1 MPALIWFPVNVYIH
15 SPTLLPCAVYP
26 RPLDRVIVSSPSRT
40 PEKCMSVDPLPLPP
54 RRSFIASGPTTP
66 GQMAFPVPKVVSSW
80 SQVNLNHEVCQF
92 MCRPVPLLSSKPFS
106 LPSLLSSVRPP
117 VKYPTD
123 ALVSMAPLNTPP
135 TAMPVAVAPLPL
147 AGARSARWRWPTT
160 PGQPLSSPLINRNKP
175 RDAFDQCTRGN
186 GCPQTL
192 SAGIGSRSVSS
203 LLASLLGHTVWC

>member
-1 MPALIWFPVNVYIH
+1 LLALLPGSRPKPCMPALIWFPANVYIH

-92 MCRPVPLLSSKPFS
+92 MCRPVPLLLSSKPFS

-123 ALVSMAPLNTPP
+123 ALV
-135 TAMPVAVAPLPL
+135 
-147 AGARSARWRWPTT
+147 G

-186 GCPQTL
+186 GCPHTL

-203 LLASLLGHTVWC
+203 LLASLLIHTVWC